1 VFKRKT
7 KQFIIMSISKKLF
20 FLFMIFFSLKGY
32 SQDSKTDSLKTL
44 LQTAANDSSKV
55 NLLNSISYNLF
66 TSVPA
71 EAIDYGKQALNLAE
85 KIDFKKGIAY
95 ALKNIGLGYYMQ
107 SNFVEVLIF
116 WEQSLQVFESIDD
129 KLGVSNLLNNLGA
142 IYFNQGN
149 DAKAIDLY
157 LRSLRASE
165 EIGDTLRIATA
176 LINIGGVYYNK
187 PATHGK
193 ALEFYLKAIPLS
205 EKIGDKGAI
214 GTASINIGE
223 IYLENNQD
231 SIALDYFKKSYD
243 AWLGTGRV
251 PYSITRIG
259 DVYAKRKQY
268 QTASKYYN
276 DAITIAKKFEAKL
289 ELIRPLLGMAQTYSL
304 IGDDKMALN
313 AFDEAR
319 KTAVEIGSNYE
330 LKDAYRGIANTYA
343 KMDDFENAFKYQTL
357 FSDIKDTLFN
367 AETDDKIKGLQF
379 TYEMD
384 KKQNEIDLLTK
395 DKQLQEVSLQKQ
407 RFAKNAFLVGLLLIL
422 IITFIIFRNYLAKV
436 KINKILDQQKEEIE
450 KLLLN
455 ILPKKIANELKE
467 NGTAQ
472 SRDYESVTVL
482 FTDFKDFTRISS
494 KLTPVELVTEL
505 NDYFT
510 AFDDITEKY
519 KLEKIKTIGDSYM
532 CAGGV
537 PTRNSTHPF
546 DSIRAAIEMQQFV
559 IEKNKTRAIN
569 EDHWELRVGIH
580 SGPIMAG
587 VVGKKKYVYDIWGST
602 VNVASRMETAGEP
615 GKVNISEDTFELVKD
630 KFKCHH
636 RGKITAKSVGDID
649 MYFVESE
656 I

>member
-1 VFKRKT
+1 
-7 KQFIIMSISKKLF
+7 MSKKLF
-20 FLFMIFFSLKGY
+20 YLFIILFSVKGY

-44 LQTAANDSSKV
+44 VQTAANDSAKV

-66 TSVPA
+66 TSAPVD
-71 EAIDYGKQALNLAE
+71 AIDYGKQALTLAE
-85 KIDFKKGIAY
+85 EIKFKKGIAY
-95 ALKNIGLGYYMQ
+95 AFKNIGLGYYMQ
-107 SNFVEVLIF
+107 SNFVEVLIY
-116 WEQSLQVFESIDD
+116 WEKSLQVFESIGD
-129 KLGVSNLLNNLGA
+129 KLGVSSLLNNLGA

-157 LRSLRASE
+157 LRSLRTSE
-165 EIGDTLRIATA
+165 EISDTLRIATA
-176 LINIGGVYYNK
+176 LNNIGGVYYNK
-187 PATHGK
+187 PATHAK
-193 ALEFYLKAIPLS
+193 ALEFYLKAIPLA
-205 EKIGDKGAI
+205 EKINDKGAI
-214 GTASINIGE
+214 GAASINIGE

-231 SIALDYFKKSYD
+231 SIALAYFKKSYV
-243 AWLGTGRV
+243 AWHGTGRV
-251 PYSITRIG
+251 PYSMTRIG
-259 DVYAKRKQY
+259 DVHSKRKEY
-268 QTASKYYN
+268 QTALNYYN
-276 DAITIAKKFEAKL
+276 DAIAIAKKFEAKL

-304 IGDDKMALN
+304 MGNEEMALN
-313 AFDEAR
+313 AFNEVR
-319 KTAVEIGSNYE
+319 TTALEIRSNYE
-330 LKDAYRGIANTYA
+330 LKDAYRGMANSYA
-343 KMDDFENAFKYQTL
+343 KLDDYKNAFKYQTL

-367 AETDDKIKGLQF
+367 AETDNKIKGLQF

-384 KKQNEIDLLTK
+384 KKQSEIDLLTK

-407 RFAKNAFLVGLLLIL
+407 RFAKNAFLVGIVLIL
-422 IITFIIFRNYLAKV
+422 IITFIVFRNYLAKV
-436 KINKILDQQKEEIE
+436 KINKILDQQKDEIE

-455 ILPKKIANELKE
+455 ILPKKIADELQQSGSAK
-467 NGTAQ
+467 

-519 KLEKIKTIGDSYM
+519 NLEKIKTIGDSYM
-532 CAGGV
+532 CAGGI
-537 PTRNSTHPF
+537 PTRNNTHPF
-546 DSIRAAIEMQQFV
+546 DAIRAAIEMQQFV
-559 IEKNKTRAIN
+559 NNKNKSRTIDQ
-569 EDHWELRVGIH
+569 DHWELRVGIH

-636 RGKITAKSVGDID
+636 RGKVTAKSVGDID
-649 MYFVESE
+649 MYFVENE
-656 I
+656 IN

>member
-1 VFKRKT
+1 
-7 KQFIIMSISKKLF
+7 MCMSKKLF
-20 FLFMIFFSLKGY
+20 FLFIIFISLNGY
-32 SQDSKTDSLKTL
+32 AQNSKTDSLKAL
-44 LQTAANDSSKV
+44 VQTTVADTAKV

-66 TSVPA
+66 TSAPA
-71 EAIDYGKQALNLAE
+71 EAIDYGKQALKLAE
-85 KIDFKKGIAY
+85 EINFKKGVAY
-95 ALKNIGLGYYMQ
+95 ALRNIGLGYYMQ
-107 SNFVEVLIF
+107 SNFPEVLNY
-116 WEQSLQVFESIDD
+116 WDQSLKVFESLGD

-149 DAKAIDLY
+149 DAEAIDFY

-165 EIGDTLRIATA
+165 DIGDTLRIATA

-187 PATHGK
+187 MATHGK

-223 IYLENNQD
+223 IYLERNQD
-231 SIALDYFKKSYD
+231 SIALNYFKKSYD

-251 PYSITRIG
+251 PYSLTRIG
-259 DVYAKRKQY
+259 DVYSKRKLF
-268 QTASKYYN
+268 QTALKYYN
-276 DAITIAKKFEAKL
+276 EAIDIAKKFEAKL

-304 IGDDKMALN
+304 MGDDKMALN

-330 LKDAYRGIANTYA
+330 LKDSYRGIANTYA

-384 KKQNEIDLLTK
+384 KKQSEIDLLTK
-395 DKQLQEVSLQKQ
+395 DKQLQEVSLQKN
-407 RFAKNAFLVGLLLIL
+407 RIAKNAFLVGLLLIL

-436 KINKILDQQKEEIE
+436 KINKILDRQKEEIE

-455 ILPKKIANELKE
+455 ILPKKIAKELQE
-467 NGTAQ
+467 NGTAK

-482 FTDFKDFTRISS
+482 FTDFKDFTQISAD
-494 KLTPVELVTEL
+494 LTPVELVTEL

-510 AFDDITEKY
+510 AFDDIVEKY
-519 KLEKIKTIGDSYM
+519 NLEKIKTIGDSYM
-532 CAGGV
+532 CAGGL
-537 PTRNSTHPF
+537 PAKNNSHPF
-546 DSIRAAIEMQQFV
+546 DTIRAAMEMQRYAC
-559 IEKNKTRAIN
+559 EKNKLRELKAKTK
-569 EDHWELRVGIH
+569 WELRAGINT
-580 SGPIMAG
+580 GPIMAG
-587 VVGKKKYVYDIWGST
+587 VVGKKKYAYDIWGST

-615 GKVNISEDTFELVKD
+615 GKVNISADTYELVKD

-636 RGKITAKSVGDID
+636 RGKVSAKNVGEID

-656 I
+656 M

>member
-1 VFKRKT
+1 
-7 KQFIIMSISKKLF
+7 MCMSKKLF
-20 FLFMIFFSLKGY
+20 FLFMIFISLNGY
-32 SQDSKTDSLKTL
+32 AQNSKTDSLKAL
-44 LQTAANDSSKV
+44 VQTTVADTAKV

-66 TSVPA
+66 TSAPA
-71 EAIDYGKQALNLAE
+71 EAIDYGKQALKLAE
-85 KIDFKKGIAY
+85 EINFKKGVAY
-95 ALKNIGLGYYMQ
+95 ALRNIGLGYYMQ
-107 SNFVEVLIF
+107 SNFPEVLNY
-116 WEQSLQVFESIDD
+116 WDQSLKVFESLGD

-149 DAKAIDLY
+149 DAEAIDFY

-165 EIGDTLRIATA
+165 DIGDTLRIATA

-187 PATHGK
+187 MATHGK

-223 IYLENNQD
+223 IYLERNQD
-231 SIALDYFKKSYD
+231 SIALNYFKKSYD

-251 PYSITRIG
+251 PYSLTRIG
-259 DVYAKRKQY
+259 DVYSKRKLF
-268 QTASKYYN
+268 QTALKYYN
-276 DAITIAKKFEAKL
+276 EAIDIAKKFEAKL

-304 IGDDKMALN
+304 MGDDKMALN

-330 LKDAYRGIANTYA
+330 LKDSYRGIANTYA

-384 KKQNEIDLLTK
+384 KKQSEIDLLTK
-395 DKQLQEVSLQKQ
+395 DKQLQEVSLQKN
-407 RFAKNAFLVGLLLIL
+407 RIAKNAFLVGLLLIL

-436 KINKILDQQKEEIE
+436 KINKILDRQKEEIE

-455 ILPKKIANELKE
+455 ILPKKIAKELQE
-467 NGTAQ
+467 NGTAK

-482 FTDFKDFTRISS
+482 FTDFKDFTQISAD
-494 KLTPVELVTEL
+494 LTPVELVTEL

-510 AFDDITEKY
+510 AFDDIVEKY
-519 KLEKIKTIGDSYM
+519 NLEKIKTIGDSYM
-532 CAGGV
+532 CAGGL
-537 PTRNSTHPF
+537 PAKNNSHPF
-546 DSIRAAIEMQQFV
+546 DTIRAAMEMQRYAC
-559 IEKNKTRAIN
+559 EKNKLRELKAKTK
-569 EDHWELRVGIH
+569 WELRAGINT
-580 SGPIMAG
+580 GPIMAG
-587 VVGKKKYVYDIWGST
+587 VVGKKKYAYDIWGST

-615 GKVNISEDTFELVKD
+615 GKVNISADTYELVKD

-636 RGKITAKSVGDID
+636 RGKVSAKNVGEID

-656 I
+656 M

>member
-1 VFKRKT
+1 
-7 KQFIIMSISKKLF
+7 MSKKLF
-20 FLFMIFFSLKGY
+20 FLFIIFISLNGY
-32 SQDSKTDSLKTL
+32 AQDSKTDSLKAL
-44 LQTAANDSSKV
+44 VQTTVADTAKV

-66 TSVPA
+66 TSAPA
-71 EAIDYGKQALNLAE
+71 EAIDYGKQALKLAE
-85 KIDFKKGIAY
+85 EINFKKGVAY
-95 ALKNIGLGYYMQ
+95 ALRNIGLGYYMQ
-107 SNFVEVLIF
+107 SNFPEVLNY
-116 WEQSLQVFESIDD
+116 WDQSLKVFESLGD

-149 DAKAIDLY
+149 DAEAIDFY

-165 EIGDTLRIATA
+165 DIGDTLRIATA

-187 PATHGK
+187 MATHGK

-223 IYLENNQD
+223 IYLERNQD
-231 SIALDYFKKSYD
+231 SIALNYFKKSYD

-251 PYSITRIG
+251 PYSLTRIG
-259 DVYAKRKQY
+259 DVYSKRKLF
-268 QTASKYYN
+268 QTALKYYN
-276 DAITIAKKFEAKL
+276 EAIDIAKKFEAKL

-304 IGDDKMALN
+304 MGDDKMALN

-330 LKDAYRGIANTYA
+330 LKDSYRGIANTYA

-384 KKQNEIDLLTK
+384 KKQSEIDLLTK
-395 DKQLQEVSLQKQ
+395 DKQLQEVSLQKN
-407 RFAKNAFLVGLLLIL
+407 RIAKNAFLVGLLLIL

-436 KINKILDQQKEEIE
+436 KINKILDRQKEEIE

-455 ILPKKIANELKE
+455 ILPKKIAKELQE
-467 NGTAQ
+467 NGTAK

-482 FTDFKDFTRISS
+482 FTDFKDFTQISAD
-494 KLTPVELVTEL
+494 LTPVELVTEL

-510 AFDDITEKY
+510 AFDDIVEKY
-519 KLEKIKTIGDSYM
+519 NLEKIKTIGDSYM
-532 CAGGV
+532 CAGGL
-537 PTRNSTHPF
+537 PAKNNSHPF
-546 DSIRAAIEMQQFV
+546 DTIRAAMEMQRYAC
-559 IEKNKTRAIN
+559 EKNKLRELKAKTK
-569 EDHWELRVGIH
+569 WELRAGINT
-580 SGPIMAG
+580 GPIMAG
-587 VVGKKKYVYDIWGST
+587 VVGKKKYAYDIWGST

-615 GKVNISEDTFELVKD
+615 GKVNISADTYELVKD

-636 RGKITAKSVGDID
+636 RGKVSAKNVGEID

-656 I
+656 M

>member
-1 VFKRKT
+1 
-7 KQFIIMSISKKLF
+7 MCMNKKLF
-20 FLFMIFFSLKGY
+20 FIFMIFISLKGY
-32 SQDSKTDSLKTL
+32 PQDSKTDSLKAL
-44 LQTAANDSSKV
+44 VQTATADSAKV
-55 NLLNSISYNLF
+55 NLLNTISYSLF
-66 TSVPA
+66 TSAPA
-71 EAIDYGKQALNLAE
+71 EAIDYGKQALKLAE
-85 KIDFKKGIAY
+85 EINFKKGVAY
-95 ALKNIGLGYYMQ
+95 SLKNIGLGFYMQ
-107 SNFVEVLIF
+107 SNFPEVLNY
-116 WEQSLQVFESIDD
+116 WDQSLKVFESLGD

-149 DAKAIDLY
+149 DAEAIDFY

-187 PATHGK
+187 MATHGK

-223 IYLENNQD
+223 IYLERNQD
-231 SIALDYFKKSYD
+231 SIALNYFKKSYE

-268 QTASKYYN
+268 QTALKYYN
-276 DAITIAKKFEAKL
+276 DAIVIAKKFEAKL
-289 ELIRPLLGMAQTYSL
+289 ELIRPLLGMAQTYSFM
-304 IGDDKMALN
+304 GDDKMALN

-319 KTAVEIGSNYE
+319 KTAVEIGSNYQ
-330 LKDAYRGIANTYA
+330 LKDAYRGIANSYA

-384 KKQNEIDLLTK
+384 KKQSEIDLLTK

-407 RFAKNAFLVGLLLIL
+407 RIAKNAILAGLVLIL

-450 KLLLN
+450 TLLLN
-455 ILPKKIANELKE
+455 ILPKKIAQELQE
-467 NGTAQ
+467 QGTAK

-482 FTDFKDFTRISS
+482 FTDFKDFTQISAN
-494 KLTPVELVTEL
+494 LTPVELVTEL

-510 AFDDITEKY
+510 AFDEITEKY
-519 KLEKIKTIGDSYM
+519 NLEKIKTIGDSYM
-532 CAGGV
+532 CAGGL
-537 PTRNSTHPF
+537 PAKNKTHPF
-546 DSIRAAIEMQQFV
+546 DTVRAAMEMQKYAHG
-559 IEKNKTRAIN
+559 KNKLRESGAT
-569 EDHWELRVGIH
+569 EKWELRAGIH
-580 SGPIMAG
+580 TGPIMAG
-587 VVGKKKYVYDIWGST
+587 VVGKKKYAYDIWGST
-602 VNVASRMETAGEP
+602 VNVASRMESAGEA
-615 GKVNISEDTFELVKD
+615 GKVNISEDTYELIKD
-630 KFKCHH
+630 KFKCQH
-636 RGKITAKSVGDID
+636 RGKVLAKNVGEID
-649 MYFVESE
+649 MYFVERE
-656 I
+656 M

>member
-1 VFKRKT
+1 
-7 KQFIIMSISKKLF
+7 MCMSKKLF
-20 FLFMIFFSLKGY
+20 FLFMIFISLNGY
-32 SQDSKTDSLKTL
+32 AQNSKTDSLKAL
-44 LQTAANDSSKV
+44 VQTTVADTAKV

-66 TSVPA
+66 TSAPA
-71 EAIDYGKQALNLAE
+71 EAIDYGKQALKLAE
-85 KIDFKKGIAY
+85 EINFKKGVAY
-95 ALKNIGLGYYMQ
+95 ALRNIGLGYYMQ
-107 SNFVEVLIF
+107 SNFPEVLNY
-116 WEQSLQVFESIDD
+116 WDQSLKVFESLGD

-149 DAKAIDLY
+149 DAEAIDFY

-165 EIGDTLRIATA
+165 DIGDTLRIATA

-187 PATHGK
+187 MATHGK

-223 IYLENNQD
+223 IYLERNQD
-231 SIALDYFKKSYD
+231 SIALNYFKKSYD

-251 PYSITRIG
+251 PYSLTRIG
-259 DVYAKRKQY
+259 DVYSKRKLF
-268 QTASKYYN
+268 QTALKYYN
-276 DAITIAKKFEAKL
+276 EAIDIAKKFEAKL
-289 ELIRPLLGMAQTYSL
+289 ELIRPLLGMARTYSL
-304 IGDDKMALN
+304 MGDDKMALN

-330 LKDAYRGIANTYA
+330 LKDSYRGIANTYA

-384 KKQNEIDLLTK
+384 KKQSEIDLLTK
-395 DKQLQEVSLQKQ
+395 DKQLQEVSLQKN
-407 RFAKNAFLVGLLLIL
+407 RIAKNAFLVGLLLIL

-436 KINKILDQQKEEIE
+436 KINKILDRQKEEIE

-455 ILPKKIANELKE
+455 ILPKKIAKELQE
-467 NGTAQ
+467 NGTAK

-482 FTDFKDFTRISS
+482 FTDFKDFTQISAD
-494 KLTPVELVTEL
+494 LTPVELVTEL

-510 AFDDITEKY
+510 AFDDIVEKY
-519 KLEKIKTIGDSYM
+519 NLEKIKTIGDSYM
-532 CAGGV
+532 CAGGL
-537 PTRNSTHPF
+537 PAKNNSHPF
-546 DSIRAAIEMQQFV
+546 DTIRAAMEMQRYAC
-559 IEKNKTRAIN
+559 EKNKLRELKAKTK
-569 EDHWELRVGIH
+569 WELRAGINT
-580 SGPIMAG
+580 GPIMAG
-587 VVGKKKYVYDIWGST
+587 VVGKKKYAYDIWGST

-615 GKVNISEDTFELVKD
+615 GKVNISADTYELVKD

-636 RGKITAKSVGDID
+636 RGKVSAKNVGEID

-656 I
+656 M